1 MLHMALSAFF
11 FAVMAVFARFAGAR
25 LPAQEVVLARAV
37 ISTALSFVMLRRAG
51 APFRGNRPK
60 MLVLRGLTG
69 FLSLSCYFWTV
80 IHLPFAEA
88 VLLAQT
94 APIFTALIAW
104 KALGERPGPRF
115 APAAA
120 MVLVGV
126 VLVASPSPADFQGAQ
141 LGWVVVGLLGAV
153 AAGSAYTEVRA
164 LSRGEHPLTIVLWFQ
179 MTMIFLSLPGTFVSG
194 AVLPRGADWLWLA
207 GVGLFGQA
215 GQVFL
220 TEGLRR
226 TPAGRAS
233 LANPLVILFGA
244 AIGWLLFHENLDW
257 GDLLGAA
264 LLVFGL
270 IFSGSAPRNA
280 LPRSSAS

>member
-1 MLHMALSAFF
+1 MWLRKAGLVVAALALAYMLAEHEIKATPWMEWPARILGWT
-11 FAVMAVFARFAGAR
+11 VFAYA
-25 LPAQEVVLARAV
+25 
-37 ISTALSFVMLRRAG
+37 
-51 APFRGNRPK
+51 
-60 MLVLRGLTG
+60 
-69 FLSLSCYFWTV
+69 
-80 IHLPFAEA
+80 
-88 VLLAQT
+88 
-94 APIFTALIAW
+94 
-104 KALGERPGPRF
+104 
-115 APAAA
+115 
-120 MVLVGV
+120 
-126 VLVASPSPADFQGAQ
+126 
-141 LGWVVVGLLGAV
+141 
-153 AAGSAYTEVRA
+153 
-164 LSRGEHPLTIVLWFQ
+164 LTIVLWFQ

-280 LPRSSAS
+280 VPRSSAS